1 MYLGDGYICA
11 ISRSY
16 KLRIYL
22 NRKQQDVIA
31 RVKQAI
37 SILLP
42 DHRVSEVQ
50 QRVAHVT
57 EVVSYSRAWPQIF
70 PQHGPGRKHT
80 RRIELTPWQKLLVR
94 EYPSEFLR
102 GCLESDGCRHR
113 RIVNGKDYPAYS
125 FTNHSDDILGLVMWA
140 CKLLRVGC
148 RQNSRSNLS
157 IARRPDVAKLDR
169 LFGWKRQLAFP
180 FIAASAFR
188 PR

>member
-1 MYLGDGYICA
+1 MYLGDGH
-11 ISRSY
+11 ISEMPRSY
-16 KLRIYL
+16 RLRIYL
-22 NRKQQDVIA
+22 NRRQQDVIA

-37 SILLP
+37 STLLP
-42 DHRVSEVQ
+42 DHRVGEVQ
-50 QRVAHVT
+50 QRTASVT
-57 EVVSYSRAWPQIF
+57 EVVSYSKAWPTIF

-80 RRIELTPWQKLLVR
+80 RVIELTTWQEAIVR
-94 EYPSEFLR
+94 EYPEEFLR

-125 FTNHSDDILGLVMWA
+125 FTNHSDDILRLVMWT

-148 RQNSRSNLS
+148 RHNSRWNLS

-169 LFGWKRQLAFP
+169 LFGWKRQIAFGFMAP
-180 FIAASAFR
+180 SAFR

>member
-57 EVVSYSRAWPQIF
+57 
-70 PQHGPGRKHT
+70 
-80 RRIELTPWQKLLVR
+80 
-94 EYPSEFLR
+94 
-102 GCLESDGCRHR
+102 
-113 RIVNGKDYPAYS
+113 
-125 FTNHSDDILGLVMWA
+125 
-140 CKLLRVGC
+140 
-148 RQNSRSNLS
+148 
-157 IARRPDVAKLDR
+157 
-169 LFGWKRQLAFP
+169 
-180 FIAASAFR
+180 
-188 PR
+188 